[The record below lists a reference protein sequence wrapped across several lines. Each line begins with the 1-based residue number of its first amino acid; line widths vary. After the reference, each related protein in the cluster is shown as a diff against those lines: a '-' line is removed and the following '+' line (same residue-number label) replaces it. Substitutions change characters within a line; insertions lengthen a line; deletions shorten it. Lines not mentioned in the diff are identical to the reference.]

1 MYIDF
6 FLVLAMSHMKCK
18 QHKASHN
25 ILTAGPEPM
34 RPRGPCKTKCPCTRS
49 HILSQA
55 PGPAPTSGWIDT
67 ARTHHKCL
75 RI

>member
-25 ILTAGPEPM
+25 ILIAGPGPM
-34 RPRGPCKTKCPCTRS
+34 RVCCMLQNPVVTRQS
-49 HILSQA
+49 KA
-55 PGPAPTSGWIDT
+55 Y
-67 ARTHHKCL
+67 R
-75 RI
+75 

>member
-34 RPRGPCKTKCPCTRS
+34 RPRGPCKTKCPCTS
-49 HILSQA
+49 CHS
-55 PGPAPTSGWIDT
+55 PG
-67 ARTHHKCL
+67 HV
-75 RI
+75 